1 MTGFV
6 VTTLVVGAVL
16 VGALCV
22 AMLFDVALAGGARA
36 LAVREVESR
45 RWRPPFVRG
54 QELFDWARSAAC
66 GTVDRVL
73 REPTDARTPRRLM
86 SDIEAGL
93 EHALVPGSV
102 PRRHAGP
109 VPCPEVG
116 QGVVALTAPEALA
129 LADCLREYLSPAELE
144 LMRRESD
151 DNVGWI
157 RRISSVYGSD
167 APCALQRADCVCKA
181 WRARPLHCRAVH
193 GVTLARATGCE
204 DPWLDQ
210 DAFRHAE
217 QICAGARVGLREG
230 LGRVGLD
237 DGLCEMHG
245 ALARALEVP
254 NAAERWARGERLFAA
269 CLPGD
274 VEALGLDSARVLH

>member
-1 MTGFV
+1 MTGFL

-16 VGALCV
+16 VGAFGV
-22 AMLFDVALAGGARA
+22 AILFDVALAGGARA

-54 QELFDWARSAAC
+54 HELFDWARTAAY

-73 REPTDARTPRRLM
+73 REPPDADTPRRLM
-86 SDIEAGL
+86 SEMEAGL
-93 EHALVPGSV
+93 EHALVPGFP

-116 QGVVALTAPEALA
+116 QGVVVLTAPEALA

-144 LMRRESD
+144 RVRNESE

-181 WRARPLHCRAVH
+181 WRARPLQCRAAHAVSM
-193 GVTLARATGCE
+193 ARAAGDE
-204 DPWLDQ
+204 DPWLEQ
-210 DAFRHAE
+210 GAPRHAE
-217 QICAGARVGLREG
+217 QICAGARVGLRDG

-237 DGLCEMHG
+237 DGLYEMHG

-254 NAAERWARGERLFAA
+254 NAAARWARGERLFTA
-269 CLPGD
+269 CLPSGID
-274 VEALGLDSARVLH
+274 ALHIDPPQLLH